1 MLTMNH
7 VYKVVFNRALGV
19 YQCVSEIAKSQGKS
33 SGKSASS
40 SSKSAFNLT
49 ALSIGIAS
57 MLGAYSAQAVES
69 SSDIVFDDG
78 SSYVLAKDEVIGSY
92 KDIIVD
98 NNSKLVMPEIADSAN
113 IYANNLIIGDKSKG
127 EVTLILLN
135 DDPWLRRNGI
145 SAGQVILGNSPTG
158 DGLLT
163 ITGHRDFDAENLIIG
178 AQGSGKAV
186 IEDTPYN
193 GGLTRAVNTY
203 IGGYGA
209 DSSQAK
215 GNLTI
220 DDSTFVSQ
228 RVVVGNTGSGSLNLV
243 NFGTLETNFL
253 GRNSNSVKSEVFID
267 GGEIETNS
275 DENYLFSG
283 FTKNDTISIRDKGA
297 FFRTETAETV
307 DTPPQII
314 HVKIDP
320 NAVITGNAGRFDA
333 LAFTDDDTYEPGGFM
348 KYGVGSLE
356 LSTANKQWTGDW
368 GSTQGT
374 LILNGNYKMPQG
386 ESLVVGLIDWNEDG
400 KITNDEY
407 GKIQVIGNLDVS
419 NGNLQV
425 YVDKFLENPEL
436 NSEYKNVVTA
446 TKLDGKFKKVIDNSP
461 LVSLQADYSDA
472 NAVHLKMVSPTP
484 APEPTPVD
492 PKPEPTPEPTPVP
505 TPEPTPVP
513 TPEPTPE
520 PTPVPTPEP
529 TPEPTP
535 VPTPEPDDQIYI
547 GKKEGS
553 NELVNVDDDYGV
565 HGLRTESSIHVGY
578 AGTGNLNIFKSGAS
592 ANNIIIGS
600 LSSGVGTITI
610 DGNKGDNYSDLSTK
624 NLIIGDSGQGTLI
637 TRNHQD
643 EEGWYDT
650 GVETT
655 NAIIGNKAGSKGELY
670 VEDSTIEIENEL
682 VVGNQGS
689 GSLIASNSIIE
700 LADIRRN
707 PNSQGSI
714 VEFDGVSLWTTKA
727 NNNLFSGFDSS
738 TPIILKSNGLAL
750 ANDKDYTSEN
760 GDVTNSDIKINPSA
774 VFKGNVGSINP
785 NLIEG
790 DLLGGFI
797 KAGEGL
803 IEISDKSMQWQGDTA
818 VLQGTLK
825 INGDF
830 SLKEDEKLGIGILEP
845 DDWDD
850 SKDYDEY
857 IKNKPTTLAGVNSG
871 KLEVTGT
878 ADISKGSLF
887 VYADEAIKGTAKDT
901 VWKEAVTAGKLVGKF
916 QKVEDNSPLVTFYAD
931 YSDSNKVHITL
942 TEPTSGETG
951 NETGSDNGNET
962 GGDTESNDI
971 TFVEAS
977 QLINNYSALNL
988 AGVLDEAIANKVA
1001 GNNYALANALITDTQ
1016 NYTHLQVGKAAEQ
1029 LQPLFMGGTNRLITD
1044 SNYAATDTISEHS
1057 QTTPE
1062 RNLWA
1067 KAIGSDITHDADGYV
1082 TGYNS
1087 ENYGAIVGLDLPI
1100 NPDLNLGLAVSYIES
1115 DADTDGHALNH
1126 ELEAKNWQILGYGNY
1141 AAGEATSFNFHAG
1154 AGQSSVKGERHIQ
1167 LPSALTAK
1175 SDYDVDTLQAGFGVS
1190 HQLGSD
1196 TRNVSPF
1203 ASFNY
1208 ARAKSDG
1215 YSETGAGA
1223 YNLTVDENTYESMRW
1238 TAGLRFNQALS
1249 PTVSLT
1255 GQLAGAIENGDS
1267 YSDITSSFT
1276 DVGSNKFYTQGQ
1288 ESKEAIGI
1296 AGIGL
1301 AFKPTANTTIS
1312 ANYRGEWRDNYDD
1325 QGAAIVFETKF

>member
-1 MLTMNH
+1 MLPMNH

-33 SGKSASS
+33 SGKSATSG
-40 SSKSAFNLT
+40 SKSVFNLT

-57 MLGAYSAQAVES
+57 MLGAHNAQAVES

-127 EVTLILLN
+127 DVALILLN

-145 SAGQVILGNSPTG
+145 SAGQVILGNLPTG

-215 GNLTI
+215 GSLTI

-228 RVVVGNTGSGSLNLV
+228 QVIVGNTGSGTLNLV
-243 NFGTLETNFL
+243 NYGALETNLL
-253 GRNSNSVKSEVFID
+253 GRNSSSVKSAVFID
-267 GGEIETNS
+267 SGEIEINS

-283 FTKNDTISIRDKGA
+283 FTKNDTISIGDKGA

-320 NAVITGNAGRFDA
+320 YAVITGNVGRFDA
-333 LAFTDDDTYEPGGFM
+333 SAFADDDTYEGGGFM

-400 KITNDEY
+400 KIDNDEY
-407 GKIQVIGNLDVS
+407 GKIQVIGNLDIS
-419 NGNLQV
+419 DGSLQV

-472 NAVHLKMVSPTP
+472 NAVHLKMVSAIP
-484 APEPTPVD
+484 APEPTPV
-492 PKPEPTPEPTPVP
+492 PTPTPTPTPVPTPEPTPEPTPVP

-513 TPEPTPE
+513 TPEPTLTPTPEPIPTPTPEPTPVPTPTPMPVPTPEPTPVPTPEPIPTPTPE

-529 TPEPTP
+529 TP
-535 VPTPEPDDQIYI
+535 
-547 GKKEGS
+547 K
-553 NELVNVDDDYGV
+553 
-565 HGLRTESSIHVGY
+565 
-578 AGTGNLNIFKSGAS
+578 
-592 ANNIIIGS
+592 
-600 LSSGVGTITI
+600 
-610 DGNKGDNYSDLSTK
+610 
-624 NLIIGDSGQGTLI
+624 
-637 TRNHQD
+637 
-643 EEGWYDT
+643 
-650 GVETT
+650 
-655 NAIIGNKAGSKGELY
+655 
-670 VEDSTIEIENEL
+670 
-682 VVGNQGS
+682 
-689 GSLIASNSIIE
+689 
-700 LADIRRN
+700 
-707 PNSQGSI
+707 
-714 VEFDGVSLWTTKA
+714 
-727 NNNLFSGFDSS
+727 
-738 TPIILKSNGLAL
+738 
-750 ANDKDYTSEN
+750 
-760 GDVTNSDIKINPSA
+760 
-774 VFKGNVGSINP
+774 
-785 NLIEG
+785 
-790 DLLGGFI
+790 
-797 KAGEGL
+797 
-803 IEISDKSMQWQGDTA
+803 
-818 VLQGTLK
+818 
-825 INGDF
+825 
-830 SLKEDEKLGIGILEP
+830 
-845 DDWDD
+845 
-850 SKDYDEY
+850 
-857 IKNKPTTLAGVNSG
+857 
-871 KLEVTGT
+871 
-878 ADISKGSLF
+878 
-887 VYADEAIKGTAKDT
+887 
-901 VWKEAVTAGKLVGKF
+901 
-916 QKVEDNSPLVTFYAD
+916 
-931 YSDSNKVHITL
+931 
-942 TEPTSGETG
+942 
-951 NETGSDNGNET
+951 
-962 GGDTESNDI
+962 DI
-971 TFVEAS
+971 TFVEGVNFV
-977 QLINNYSALNL
+977 NNRSALNL
-988 AGVLDEAIANKVA
+988 ASVLDESIADVKGNKDNVLAKALISDVLISDNEADDVRKTKVA
-1001 GNNYALANALITDTQ
+1001 ID
-1016 NYTHLQVGKAAEQ
+1016 AEQ
-1029 LQPLFMGGTNRLITD
+1029 LQPLFMGGANRLITD
-1044 SNYAATDTISEHS
+1044 SNYAVSNAISEHS
-1057 QTTPE
+1057 QTSPE
-1062 RNLWA
+1062 RRLWA
-1067 KAIGSDITHDADGYV
+1067 KAIGSDMTHDADGYV

-1087 ENYGAIVGLDLPI
+1087 ENYGAIVGLDMPI
-1100 NPDLNLGLAVSYIES
+1100 NPDLNLGVAVSYIES

-1141 AAGEATSFNFHAG
+1141 AASEATSVDFHAG

-1190 HQLGSD
+1190 HQLGSN

-1215 YSETGAGA
+1215 YRETGAGA

-1249 PTVSLT
+1249 PTVALT
-1255 GQLAGAIENGDS
+1255 GQLAGAIENGDK
-1267 YSDITSSFT
+1267 YSDITASFT